1 MENME
6 KVDLLRERADVS
18 YEEAKAVLEEA
29 NWDLLDAIVILER
42 RGKTKAP
49 ERESFST
56 SYDEQEQ
63 YEKVQEKVEEQQKKA
78 ERNGSLRQTIRRI
91 CQILVH
97 NSFQIQRKNNT
108 LLMMP
113 AWVFALILFVAWKGV
128 VPAMIIGLFFGFRY
142 SFEGEDNLQTA
153 NDFMDKASDVVN
165 EMKSEFEK
173 K

>member
-29 NWDLLDAIVILER
+29 GWDLLDAIVILER

-49 ERESFST
+49 RQESFST

-63 YEKVQEKVEEQQKKA
+63 YEKVKEKVEEQQKKA
-78 ERNGSLRQTIRRI
+78 ERNGNLRQTIRRI

-97 NSFQIQRKNNT
+97 NSFQIQRKNNI

-142 SFEGEDNLQTA
+142 SFEGEDDLKTA

-165 EMKSEFEK
+165 EMKSEFDNK
-173 K
+173 